1 VHEQDQRTGALLD
14 QVQAPGRG
22 LDGGVAECGGRLG
35 PHHGIFSSVRGR
47 TRVPVDHAARR
58 PADAIGV
65 ANLASLQDRML
76 ERHVRKGSERVMGDD
91 VADTPAAMG
100 PRLRAAREHRG
111 ATLAGVSRATG
122 ISPSTLSRIETGRRR
137 PTLEVVLRLAQEYG
151 VSLDELAGT
160 APAAEPRTSALQR
173 FGDDKAVLPLTRY
186 VGGLH
191 AHKHVLPAVQEPTTR
206 PRQVS
211 HDGWEWLCVLYGRL
225 WLALGDQDLV
235 LRAGDVAEFDTRTPH
250 GVANTSPGGPVEYL
264 IMFGPQGE
272 RLRPRTP
279 PVPGPR
285 AR

>member
-1 VHEQDQRTGALLD
+1 MV
-14 QVQAPGRG
+14 
-22 LDGGVAECGGRLG
+22 
-35 PHHGIFSSVRGR
+35 
-47 TRVPVDHAARR
+47 
-58 PADAIGV
+58 
-65 ANLASLQDRML
+65 
-76 ERHVRKGSERVMGDD
+76 ERHVRKGAQRVTGDD

-100 PRLRAAREHRG
+100 PRLRAARERRG
-111 ATLAGVSRATG
+111 STLTGVSRATG
-122 ISPSTLSRIETGRRR
+122 LSPSTLSRIETGRRK
-137 PTLEVVLRLAQEYG
+137 PTLEAVVRLAKEYG

-160 APAAEPRTSALQR
+160 APAAEPRTPARRRS
-173 FGDDKAVLPLTRY
+173 GDDKAVLPLTRY

-191 AHKHVLPAVQEPTTR
+191 AHKHVLPAVQEPPAR

-235 LRAGDVAEFDTRTPH
+235 LSAGDVAEFDTRSPH
-250 GVANTSPGGPVEYL
+250 GLANAGSGGPVEYL

-279 PVPGPR
+279 PAPS